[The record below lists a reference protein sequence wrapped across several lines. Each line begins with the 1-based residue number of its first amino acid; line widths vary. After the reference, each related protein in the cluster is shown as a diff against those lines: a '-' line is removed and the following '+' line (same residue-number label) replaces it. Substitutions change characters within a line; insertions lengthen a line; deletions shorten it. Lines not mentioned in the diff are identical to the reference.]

1 MTLIPRVQRGRR
13 RSQIASVVDLSAAL
27 FSRGTARLSSEIESE
42 TPFPPS
48 APLRPSFL
56 STSHQLYHNSNG
68 APFSSTPRRQQQ
80 QLLLSNAAF
89 LSSLSERVN
98 DERTNER
105 SIHCLP
111 AKHLCYAAAAAILIP
126 IFFFSLLP
134 PRCIHFAVT
143 EGEAGSSPLS
153 FPSLCPAFPFIALQY
168 FPSPFYPSDPVTMF
182 AHTPPSLLQ
191 SSSLPPLPSS
201 FPACCC
207 LRSFATS
214 PFSPFSRCIDLRRP
228 RK

>member
-1 MTLIPRVQRGRR
+1 MSGSRVAIAVVLVRQRRCRVGVAYDSHPAGTKRTTTTATR

-42 TPFPPS
+42 TPFPPLRS
-48 APLRPSFL
+48 VRPSFL

-68 APFSSTPRRQQQ
+68 APFSSTPRRQQ

-126 IFFFSLLP
+126 IFFFFSFPVFLP
-134 PRCIHFAVT
+134 PSSALYPFRC
-143 EGEAGSSPLS
+143 
-153 FPSLCPAFPFIALQY
+153 
-168 FPSPFYPSDPVTMF
+168 D
-182 AHTPPSLLQ
+182 
-191 SSSLPPLPSS
+191 
-201 FPACCC
+201 
-207 LRSFATS
+207 
-214 PFSPFSRCIDLRRP
+214 
-228 RK
+228 